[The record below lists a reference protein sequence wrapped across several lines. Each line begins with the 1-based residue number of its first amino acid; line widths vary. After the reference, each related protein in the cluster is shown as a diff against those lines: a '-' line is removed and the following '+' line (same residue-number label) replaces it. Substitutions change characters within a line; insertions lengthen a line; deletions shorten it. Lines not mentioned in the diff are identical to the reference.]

1 MNKFLYSLSCNW
13 MTIIDC
19 LFYAFDSLSLDI
31 SLEYVAKLAV
41 AMLYAITQAKQDTK
55 NDLPFFNGLSTLE
68 ELCESKC
75 SQ

>member
-41 AMLYAITQAKQDTK
+41 AML
-55 NDLPFFNGLSTLE
+55 
-68 ELCESKC
+68 
-75 SQ
+75 